1 MAEQSVALGSRLE
14 IAYAME
20 DSWSALPSSYNVY
33 DFRVTGFGVQLEKD
47 SFESEEI
54 RSDRQTSDLRH
65 GMYNVSGDIPVELSY
80 GAFDDIIESAMFNTW
95 QSDDTI
101 EIGTTQKSFRVQRAF
116 TDIME
121 YHEFPGCVVSS
132 WSLSVEPNSI
142 ITSTF
147 SVMGK
152 TMETSQT
159 LTGSTTKASNAPFDS
174 FSGYI
179 YEGGNTSSDAIA
191 VVTGVDFTVEN
202 NLEALQV
209 VADNKPTGLAEGRST
224 VSGTLSA
231 YFGSSSLLDKF
242 LNETESAIEF
252 QLLDTSGNSYTFYMP
267 RIKYSG
273 GSIEVSGE
281 SPIGISMPF
290 TALKDSGV
298 GNTLKIT
305 R

>member
-14 IAYAME
+14 VVYAME
-20 DSWSALPSSYNVY
+20 DSWSVLPSSYNVY

-54 RSDRQTSDLRH
+54 RSDRQTVDLRH
-65 GMYNVSGDIPVELSY
+65 GMYNVSGDLPVELSY

-101 EIGTTQKSFRVQRAF
+101 EIGTSQKSFRVQRAF
-116 TDIME
+116 TDIGE

-152 TMETSQT
+152 TMETTQT
-159 LTGSTTKASNAPFDS
+159 LSGSTTKASNAPFDS
-174 FSGYI
+174 FTGYI
-179 YEGGNTSSDAIA
+179 YEGGNTSSDTIA
-191 VVTGVDFTVEN
+191 VVTGLDLTLEN
-202 NLEALQV
+202 NIEALQV
-209 VADNKPTGLAEGRST
+209 VGDNKAVGLAEGRGG
-224 VSGTLSA
+224 VSGTLTA
-231 YFGSSSLLDKF
+231 YFGSTTLLNKF

-252 QLLDTSGNSYTFYMP
+252 QLADGSGNSYTFYLP

-273 GSIEVSGE
+273 GSIDVSGE
-281 SPIGISMPF
+281 SPVSISLPF
-290 TALKDSGV
+290 TALKDAGV